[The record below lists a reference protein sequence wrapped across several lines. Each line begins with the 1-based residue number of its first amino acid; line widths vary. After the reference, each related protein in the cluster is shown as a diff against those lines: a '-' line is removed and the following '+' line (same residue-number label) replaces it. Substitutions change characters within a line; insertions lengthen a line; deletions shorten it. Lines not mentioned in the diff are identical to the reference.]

1 MAIETDDD
9 LDGLMLDSGETLT
22 LGGTGYTV
30 LASEVD
36 GETLDSG
43 PDEVDGH
50 IEVLIKASDIAAG
63 SVSEGDPAT
72 YSGDTYRISKIDPI
86 GGGLSVVY
94 LEP

>member
-22 LGGTGYTV
+22 HGGTDYTV

-50 IEVLIKASDIAAG
+50 IEVLMKTSDISAG
-63 SVSEGDPAT
+63 SIAEGDAAT
-72 YSGDTYRISKIDPI
+72 YSGAGYRISKIDPI
-86 GGGLSVVY
+86 GGGLSVLY